1 MQAPNQIEAL
11 KDEELPE
18 ASTIASKWQG
28 AVTEGSGWVA
38 IPMSLLRLQTELGL
52 TSTDMVVLTNLLAH
66 WWEPGRAVFP
76 RSNIIAKRMGVTK
89 RTVQRSVQKMID
101 KGLMTRVKLSDGKR
115 GFQFTSLAKKLAKG
129 INLSHQLAGK
139 EVLDA

>member
-1 MQAPNQIEAL
+1 
-11 KDEELPE
+11 
-18 ASTIASKWQG
+18 
-28 AVTEGSGWVA
+28 
-38 IPMSLLRLQTELGL
+38 
-52 TSTDMVVLTNLLAH
+52 
-66 WWEPGRAVFP
+66 
-76 RSNIIAKRMGVTK
+76 
-89 RTVQRSVQKMID
+89 MID